1 MIHLSSAYILFKID
15 GMKQLARLLQP
26 TFAAN
31 ILTFQNKKQ
40 KELMTLDRITKLEKE
55 YIEVTNYIT
64 SFICFEK

>member
-1 MIHLSSAYILFKID
+1 
-15 GMKQLARLLQP
+15 MKQLARLLQP